1 MLKMKLPM
9 KTGEDGGD
17 EAAEDSSLGRSEE
30 QRFPRAVPPSAGS
43 DGRDEWPRSSVCP
56 SQLDKETVFEWFGLH
71 LNPAR
76 RVEFMCGLLH
86 MCQPLELRFL
96 GSYLEDLARKD
107 YHVLRDF
114 EFRANSPSDLGLLT
128 DVIDPVVRSKLL
140 VCLSL
145 LGSDSRECAGILF
158 RILSHVDPALFY
170 KNYDYSLPPFRDP
183 HHHHHHPMF
192 HPPCPDGSV
201 SEPTCGFSA
210 SEAAAGPLEQLAL
223 LFTMASLHPAFY
235 FHQRETVRGQLDKIE
250 MAIEEERRQ
259 SQLGINTQ
267 ATELTGQKADYLPSP
282 AMGLG
287 ECAASHP
294 PCQSRRSSRWAAQ
307 REAVHI
313 EGIVLRG
320 ISRTRVDKEYNFE
333 VKWSDSSS
341 SSVTKTHLELENFL
355 LKVHTSVEVIDF
367 LTCCLCIWPA
377 VYRPSFSLQLP
388 KDQCTESF
396 EKNIL
401 RLLSQGDQKESRE
414 VEKNLRER
422 FLSAPPVFRQT
433 RKVCSFFNCDSS
445 YSTKPTG
452 CRCNCQLGKA
462 YQGDCSDASSQEE
475 DLELYVQGHKKK
487 HGTKSPSQ
495 GLSSAKGSVGD
506 SWRGGHTAELNGP
519 AERRKSCTVRSSQDA
534 EQHPDSEKRSHAVTK
549 TKSRG
554 LPADRDK
561 GKGKGA
567 AFVANGR
574 LVPTLSPQRKD
585 GGSGPDT
592 FGETSSES
600 YSSPSSPQHRGPE
613 SMDSEDDNNKD
624 TDSHSDD
631 SSKGPGPGMFFT
643 HQTDPAVV
651 GEVSSVHPLSSNNHQ
666 AQMEPL
672 CPETSTDF
680 PTLSFIH
687 SPPYVLP
694 NGVAESPLP
703 PSQSIIPDMKPLS
716 GTLMMQIPRMP
727 PPVPGPGIV
736 GDPEKREVLP
746 TFGISP
752 LSLHPT
758 GSPAVQVQRFKT
770 ALSHS
775 QGVSEGA
782 LGGGAPQQASH
793 QAPVRAL
800 SVMSPGPTSYSSPL
814 QQPLSCQDPASVGS
828 GLAPL
833 PHVETSHA
841 KHPGLT
847 LPSGLPSPY
856 TLPPVPTSVMPTVGA
871 PAATGIA
878 PSSGHVQAAVPP
890 AVPTHTPG
898 PAPSPSP
905 ALTHS
910 TAHSDCTSYSNS
922 SASCGN
928 TPVTPGN
935 PIGLQQTQQQQL
947 PPHQP
952 TPPQQQQPPPPQQQ
966 QQQQQ
971 PTGCGACGCHNNCGG
986 RASSGNNN
994 SVSGSSG
1001 CQAPLFFPAHQ
1012 MAAAARQVFS
1022 VPPPLFQLTSL
1033 CSNSYLTH
1041 SQPPHQANGA
1051 ATLSPFFPTAP
1062 PPAHPP
1068 PYGPIPP
1075 STLTLTAT
1083 QTCHHTCWA
1092 PRPRRW
1098 VAAANYSLQQQMA
1111 PSFCQRVYQHVY
1123 PNPLGMLP
1131 AATLGGG
1138 GVNKKNGNVSCYNC
1152 GVSGHYAQDCNQ
1164 PSIDSAQQG
1173 SAATRNRGKQRTP

>member
-9 KTGEDGGD
+9 KTGEEGGD
-17 EAAEDSSLGRSEE
+17 ETAVDDSLDQSDH
-30 QRFPRAVPPSAGS
+30 QHIPRAVPPSSVS
-43 DGRDEWPRSSVCP
+43 DGLDESPRPYVCP
-56 SQLDKETVFEWFGLH
+56 PQLDKETVFEWFGLH
-71 LNPAR
+71 LNPAK

-114 EFRANSPSDLGLLT
+114 EFRANSPSDLGVLT
-128 DVIDPVVRSKLL
+128 DVVDPVVRSKLL

-183 HHHHHHPMF
+183 HHHSF
-192 HPPCPDGSV
+192 HPPCQGGNV
-201 SEPTCGFSA
+201 YRRSEQTCGFSTN
-210 SEAAAGPLEQLAL
+210 ETAAGPLEQLAL
-223 LFTMASLHPAFY
+223 LFTMASLHPAFH
-235 FHQRETVRGQLDKIE
+235 FHQREMVRGQLDKIE
-250 MAIEEERRQ
+250 LAIEEERRQ
-259 SQLGINTQ
+259 NQLGINAQT
-267 ATELTGQKADYLPSP
+267 TELTGQKADYLPSP
-282 AMGLG
+282 ALGLG
-287 ECAASHP
+287 ECTAPHS
-294 PCQSRRSSRWAAQ
+294 PCQSRRSSRWATQ

-320 ISRTRVDKEYNFE
+320 ISRTRIDKEYNFE

-355 LKVHTSVEVIDF
+355 LK
-367 LTCCLCIWPA
+367 
-377 VYRPSFSLQLP
+377 LP

-401 RLLSQGDQKESRE
+401 RLLNQGDQKESRE

-445 YSTKPTG
+445 YSTKPTC

-487 HGTKSPSQ
+487 HGTKSPCQ
-495 GLSSAKGSVGD
+495 GLSSAKASQGD
-506 SWRGGHTAELNGP
+506 GWRGGHAAELNGP
-519 AERRKSCTVRSSQDA
+519 SERRKSCTLRSSQEA
-534 EQHPDSEKRSHAVTK
+534 EQHQDAEKRSHAVTK
-549 TKSRG
+549 AKSRG
-554 LPADRDK
+554 LPTDRDK

-574 LVPTLSPQRKD
+574 LVPRRKD

-631 SSKGPGPGMFFT
+631 SCKGPGPDMFFA
-643 HQTDPAVV
+643 HQTDPALVA
-651 GEVSSVHPLSSNNHQ
+651 EVPSVHPLSPNDLQ
-666 AQMEPL
+666 AHMEPL
-672 CPETSTDF
+672 CPETNTDF
-680 PTLSFIH
+680 PPLSFMR
-687 SPPYVLP
+687 SLPYVLP
-694 NGVAESPLP
+694 NGAADSPLPLVPP
-703 PSQSIIPDMKPLS
+703 PSQSIVPDVKPSS
-716 GTLMMQIPRMP
+716 GTLMMQIPLVP
-727 PPVPGPGIV
+727 PAVPGPGIV
-736 GDPEKREVLP
+736 GDPEKRDMLP
-746 TFGISP
+746 TFGIP
-752 LSLHPT
+752 PIGHPS
-758 GSPAVQVQRFKT
+758 GSPAVQPLLQRFKT

-775 QGVSEGA
+775 QGGPDGA
-782 LGGGAPQQASH
+782 SGSGSTPAAPQAPH
-793 QAPVRAL
+793 QALRAM

-814 QQPLSCQDPASVGS
+814 QQSLPCQDPASVSS
-828 GLAPL
+828 GLASSL

-856 TLPPVPTSVMPTVGA
+856 TLPPVPTSVLPTVGT

-878 PSSGHVQAAVPP
+878 PSPGHVQVAVPP

-922 SASCGN
+922 SASCGSA
-928 TPVTPGN
+928 PGN
-935 PIGLQQTQQQQL
+935 PISFQQSQ
-947 PPHQP
+947 QP
-952 TPPQQQQPPPPQQQ
+952 TPPQPQQQ

-971 PTGCGACGCHNNCGG
+971 PMGCGTCGCHNNCGG
-986 RASSGNNN
+986 RASSSNNN
-994 SVSGSSG
+994 GVSGASG

-1041 SQPPHQANGA
+1041 SQSPHQANGA

-1068 PYGPIPP
+1068 PYGPLHTHSHSHADVP
-1075 STLTLTAT
+1075 SHMLGT
-1083 QTCHHTCWA
+1083 QA
-1092 PRPRRW
+1092 AA
-1098 VAAANYSLQQQMA
+1098 VAAANYNLQQQMA
-1111 PSFCQRVYQHVY
+1111 PAASFCQRVYQHVY

-1164 PSIDSAQQG
+1164 PSIDSTQQG
-1173 SAATRNRGKQRTP
+1173 GFRLKYAASHISEALDNAD